1 LLRGLIDFFDLPM
14 SSFSPGPA
22 DQSPFTVQ
30 QWNIGASICYEIA
43 YANLIARSA
52 KNSDFFITVS
62 NDSWFGE
69 SIGPLQHFQMAR
81 MRALENSR
89 YLIRGTNNGIS
100 AIINH
105 KGQVVNQGK
114 QFTREIVSGSVQGMR
129 GNTPFS
135 KTGDWPAVI
144 LSLISVM
151 LISIRAKKPR

>member
-1 LLRGLIDFFDLPM
+1 
-14 SSFSPGPA
+14 
-22 DQSPFTVQ
+22 
-30 QWNIGASICYEIA
+30 
-43 YANLIARSA
+43 
-52 KNSDFFITVS
+52 
-62 NDSWFGE
+62 
-69 SIGPLQHFQMAR
+69 
-81 MRALENSR
+81 LENSR

-135 KTGDWPAVI
+135 TTGDWPAVI